1 MTHYPYSP
9 FTTSLLDLPMVF
21 SKTYVGITD
30 PHRGLHV
37 VREKTEGGAGK
48 RVKLAEFMK
57 HSSHIQC
64 LSGVFE
70 MKREIADYPA
80 TLFRFPL
87 RNSDSGS
94 RITQNCYTPEKV
106 RNNLFASLKEE
117 APILLL
123 FLKKVVKVSMYEWSE
138 QDSGPV
144 CTFSMNIT
152 GDIARNRDECTELA
166 KGYDN
171 ISSRTSVVVSS
182 VTTATYG
189 QSEGETKSY
198 NWLLMNAIGSDVDE
212 LREHASKASV
222 LPWVGIAAPTPT
234 HFNMETLQF
243 LLDNTAN
250 IQAVLP
256 RIRKQVQR
264 TFRETCDG
272 QTNTDGQADQTDTAG
287 QAFCFLPLPGSISL
301 PVNLHGYFAVA
312 DNRRSI
318 KWPSH
323 DENGEEA
330 KWNELLL
337 IKLVAPLY
345 ALMLACRSFLV
356 EYSGQASDAYAA
368 WPVHAEVKNQQ
379 IWSNILEPVL
389 DQIMELPILWAE
401 TRSGWNW
408 VQLKEA
414 HFIHLQ
420 FPHPPKIVLDKLVQF
435 GYAIVNLPEKI
446 LDTLLSYP
454 KIRQI
459 VTTQYVTPV
468 VVRDAIRG
476 KGDVRYDERE
486 DAYHMLRY
494 VLSDQPTLQSLR
506 DLCIVPLSGTMSSF
520 AYFTGKQ
527 VFLFP
532 QKDTEALNLL
542 PGISAYV
549 VDVDIPLDLQLK
561 LEELATQCARES
573 GLTLVTPHL
582 ICNKLIPMS
591 MNTWCSDE
599 RLCVWRCGKLGH
611 PTIEWINNIWRWIQ
625 THQVL
630 HKVCSIPLVPTEVV
644 SASTEQVRL
653 VPLDTNPG
661 LCTLPTERLT
671 CIQAE
676 LLSVVKKV
684 GLVHIPKN
692 EFLLSCPGTE
702 HYIVTVDAHF
712 LLKHIVR
719 VLQSLSFTT
728 QEKDALREYITHEM
742 VTSTLSP
749 EEVRTIKMLPI
760 FKAGVGGS
768 ATEYVALSL
777 QSSVLPPRGIMF
789 EADILY
795 PPNIL
800 SDEEIHVSD
809 LLEKKLSIERIPKV
823 DDFCQNIILP
833 HIAKNA
839 PLDLDDQKLVMWV
852 LKCPLS
858 RPQFLKGFSIIDP
871 CIDNVPKKP
880 TELYDPKEEWFY
892 RLYNRNYDA
901 VFPDGKYDSV
911 LDVLRKAGLI
921 TWSQLIGD
929 HQSMITFLADR
940 VRSISKLTQPA
951 ALKISVYLL
960 QLLKHHNLVPQ
971 LSNIPFLFP
980 QEYPPENYPTALK
993 WYGQSCQMA
1002 LCPQDMCCQMSQ
1014 GFVAGS
1020 VLPVLSAAY
1029 KVHEQLKGFHSIS
1042 AQDIVGHF
1050 REVLQY
1056 TLSPD
1061 FDVKGV
1067 HSLVMKVY
1075 DSLLEQTTLPDIPET
1090 WIWWR
1095 SAKQFL
1101 TPNQCVHILPAD
1113 VGNLE
1118 PHLFNLSLYPELQMR
1133 VMSLLSKLRLEVHQS
1148 LSDKQA
1154 VQVLRTIN
1162 VPQGKAL
1169 TSEEIHMAL
1178 DLLNWLK
1185 NQDTQTYGE
1194 VLIPTST
1201 NTLASA
1207 SDCTYDDRSWSTKVP
1222 KQSKYTFV
1230 HASVSPALAKQ
1241 FKVTPL
1247 SRRVAPSKNLKIK
1260 YTKAGQ
1266 KEPVTRR
1273 IKRIVDDY
1281 ATRSDIFKELLQNA
1295 DDARATEVKFLI
1307 DWREHPTNSL
1317 FTDELAKWQGPA
1329 LIAYNNAVFSDQDL
1343 DHICELAGETKM
1355 KDPLKTGRFGVG
1367 FCATYRLTDV
1377 PSFIS
1382 RRFFTMFDPHTTYLG
1397 DRVSA
1402 GEPGMRVDLVENK
1415 EDLTMYEDQFK
1426 PYNGLFG
1433 CEVFNLSGDGFQG
1446 TLFRFPF
1453 RSFETASNSNVCQE
1467 VIDAEGANELLDEL
1481 SRQASHIMLFLKHI
1495 QKVSVYV
1502 LNKGGENME
1511 EKMELTRMCA
1521 CLPTCK
1527 RLNLLTPSGK
1537 HLATNTCHTTT
1548 TVVNQRK
1555 EKLSSNWVVCSAVTP
1570 LIENEKERGLVPF
1583 AEVAIKYN
1591 KCGNGAIP
1599 LPVTGYSF
1607 CFLPLPAKT
1616 GLLFHVNGLFEIS
1629 RDRSSLKY
1637 TDDGRFGKEWNDS
1650 LCKEPL
1656 MNAYITAVSEV
1667 ARSLPVSCNERK
1679 KYLRDYYDLFK
1690 LSDKVEF
1697 NSLCASV
1704 KLSLPNS
1711 EKLLFW
1717 SDVKGGCWL
1726 KPRDVVLLEF
1736 SDIEKTILQEAY
1748 AVMLKLQYNVSQLPR
1763 HVSSLIMELL
1773 RDTKHV
1779 FHCEDFYTD
1788 VLLPRIVEVTTPL
1801 RDKHIV
1807 FLLKRKEFFLWIE
1820 PLLIKYKFVPVKHCT
1835 DLVHPTDLIDE
1846 RQELIASLFDTE
1858 EGRFPQQYLQDD
1870 KTLMFSL
1877 AQLGMPKELSVEEIT
1892 RRAKT
1897 VIEIEHSNPEK
1908 AIERSWKIVEYV
1920 RKKHNRHR
1928 ISKLADA
1935 VSRVPF
1941 LPVAPKPQSCKIPWW
1956 EARMLVAPHEVF
1968 IPKWNNI
1975 IFSVCPVVDP
1985 PDQYSFGQDVLTLFG
2000 TSPKPPVDLVVSHLL
2015 TLSEAAGSFNEEAM
2029 PFLSNAMKEV
2039 YNYLHSELRGKDIA
2053 ADIEEKLREKEFIW
2067 QDNKFLKA
2075 DQVVVQWGRD
2085 HYPFLCELSSD
2096 NSKCKELFGHLGV
2109 KDEPSADDLVS
2120 ILRKIAHQAEPDGY
2134 NCHIQSSETDIP
2146 VSDQVIDFIEE
2157 IVKRL
2162 SQLLRI
2168 KQIEPPEDLFLPD
2181 ENCVMRPVKCL
2192 ACDKVDTENEWVQAL
2207 QVCSAEFEEGN
2218 LYFIH
2223 SSIPRDRAITLG
2235 AKPLLDTLLQG
2246 LEVEGF
2252 MAGLDYGQHEDLC
2265 DRLRSI
2271 LRKYPADYSILN
2283 EFVQNADDAGATEIL
2298 FVLDHRKFSK
2308 KKLFPSKH
2316 KKWQELQEMPALL
2329 VVNNSEFT
2337 ENDIIGI
2344 AKLGR
2349 GGKRGSTDTIGRFG
2363 IGFNVAYHVTDCPSF
2378 VTFSK
2383 HGEPENFCV
2392 FDPTLSFANTT
2403 KVNPGKRWKIN
2414 SQVTSDLP
2422 DQFQPYLLRQIPTPL
2437 PTELDKQH
2445 VVFRLPLTRIS
2456 DIRSHYYSTFPG
2468 RMMASNETPRRLSS
2482 KVFSSHDVA
2491 KLFEDMARYACET
2504 LLFLNHV
2511 HKIAAVE
2518 IKEDGKVVTHFS
2530 TCLTMSD
2537 EMKPRCTE
2545 FSNASKDILKKRR
2558 EPKELSVAY
2567 EILTKSQK
2575 HAKQCQKWLVC
2586 KRFSPKALWWTK
2598 AEENDVMWSMR
2609 PIGGVAA
2616 PLETTR
2622 LKGSMFC
2629 FLPMPMKSGLSVHV
2643 NGHFLVDDSRKHL
2656 EKIHKDKLSWNE
2668 LLSAN
2673 VIAPCYVDMLLHA
2686 QQMTDGG
2693 EAMADWFYNLFPK
2706 LSLDGEVGNLS
2717 LPESVYRLLHK
2728 KNPAILLQKHP
2739 ATSHMKWLTLCG
2751 KNKGYF
2757 FHTFVSEETR
2767 QEVTAVPKLHRAL
2780 VQLEIPVCTNE
2791 VPKQLYTNLKG
2802 VSEQY
2807 TALVSPELIIQYVQ
2821 NVVPAMQIEDVLTV
2835 EILQLLLKFIIE
2847 AKKTTYLKWAVAEA
2861 PLLRSYDN
2869 QPWKGK
2875 MIFKSRHA
2883 LLLPHCLAYFVLP
2896 EIEESQVGEVLAK
2909 SDYGIIVDLTVR
2921 FVHDYIQ
2928 LFDIQQPTKVC
2939 DIPKEEVDLVRKLWF
2954 FLKSTVCL
2962 NIPDTILEHFPNKPL
2977 IPADDGK
2984 LYPMTHSATVLC
2996 DEKQHNIWHALKKLG
3011 YPNLSFKTLQIDE
3024 SYAPGLVNSCSSG
3037 NDIIRCMKLKGPPNQ
3052 DAELTPSQVRCIVE
3066 SVREHSKLTS
3076 IRGILRNLKIFKTV
3090 SGAFVSMKT
3099 NLEVFVVPQGVP
3111 RYGIERI
3118 QESCRESYMI
3128 LDAADDFT
3136 MTFYQQILS
3145 FSEINEYTEKLF
3157 FPTCIN
3163 FVLRTFSIT

>member
-37 VREKTEGGAGK
+37 VREKTEGVAGK

-57 HSSHIQC
+57 HNSHIQC

-87 RNSDSGS
+87 RNSDSES
-94 RITQNCYTPEKV
+94 RISQNCYTPEKV
-106 RNNLFASLKEE
+106 RDNLFASLKEE

-250 IQAVLP
+250 MQAVLP
-256 RIRKQVQR
+256 RIKEQVQR

-323 DENGEEA
+323 DENGKEA

-420 FPHPPKIVLDKLVQF
+420 IPHPPKIVLDKLVQF

-459 VTTQYVTPV
+459 VTTHYVTPV
-468 VVRDAIRG
+468 VVRDAMRG
-476 KGDVRYDERE
+476 KGDLRYDERE
-486 DAYHMLRY
+486 DAYDMLRY

-520 AYFTGKQ
+520 ANFTGKQ

-532 QKDTEALNLL
+532 QKDTEALNFL

-591 MNTWCSDE
+591 MITWCSDE

-661 LCTLPTERLT
+661 LCTLLTERLT

-692 EFLLSCPGTE
+692 EFVLSCPGTE

-800 SDEEIHVSD
+800 SDEESHVSD

-839 PLDLDDQKLVMWV
+839 PLNLDDQKLAMWV

-871 CIDNVPKKP
+871 CIGNVPKKP
-880 TELYDPKEEWFY
+880 TELYDPKEECFY

-901 VFPDGKYDSV
+901 VFPDGRYDSV

-951 ALKISVYLL
+951 ALKRSVYLL

-1118 PHLFNLSLYPELQMR
+1118 PHLFNLSLNPELQMR

-1154 VQVLRTIN
+1154 VKVLRTIN

-1230 HASVSPALAKQ
+1230 HAGVSPALAKQ

-1467 VIDAEGANELLDEL
+1467 VIDAKGANELLDEL

-1502 LNKGGENME
+1502 LKKGGESME

-1537 HLATNTCHTTT
+1537 NLATNTCHTTT

-1570 LIENEKERGLVPF
+1570 LIKHEKERGLVPF

-1607 CFLPLPAKT
+1607 CFLPLP
-1616 GLLFHVNGLFEIS
+1616 
-1629 RDRSSLKY
+1629 
-1637 TDDGRFGKEWNDS
+1637 
-1650 LCKEPL
+1650 CQ
-1656 MNAYITAVSEV
+1656 
-1667 ARSLPVSCNERK
+1667 RSL
-1679 KYLRDYYDLFK
+1679 
-1690 LSDKVEF
+1690 
-1697 NSLCASV
+1697 
-1704 KLSLPNS
+1704 
-1711 EKLLFW
+1711 
-1717 SDVKGGCWL
+1717 
-1726 KPRDVVLLEF
+1726 
-1736 SDIEKTILQEAY
+1736 
-1748 AVMLKLQYNVSQLPR
+1748 
-1763 HVSSLIMELL
+1763 
-1773 RDTKHV
+1773 
-1779 FHCEDFYTD
+1779 
-1788 VLLPRIVEVTTPL
+1788 
-1801 RDKHIV
+1801 
-1807 FLLKRKEFFLWIE
+1807 
-1820 PLLIKYKFVPVKHCT
+1820 
-1835 DLVHPTDLIDE
+1835 
-1846 RQELIASLFDTE
+1846 
-1858 EGRFPQQYLQDD
+1858 
-1870 KTLMFSL
+1870 
-1877 AQLGMPKELSVEEIT
+1877 
-1892 RRAKT
+1892 
-1897 VIEIEHSNPEK
+1897 
-1908 AIERSWKIVEYV
+1908 
-1920 RKKHNRHR
+1920 
-1928 ISKLADA
+1928 
-1935 VSRVPF
+1935 
-1941 LPVAPKPQSCKIPWW
+1941 
-1956 EARMLVAPHEVF
+1956 
-1968 IPKWNNI
+1968 
-1975 IFSVCPVVDP
+1975 
-1985 PDQYSFGQDVLTLFG
+1985 
-2000 TSPKPPVDLVVSHLL
+2000 
-2015 TLSEAAGSFNEEAM
+2015 
-2029 PFLSNAMKEV
+2029 
-2039 YNYLHSELRGKDIA
+2039 
-2053 ADIEEKLREKEFIW
+2053 
-2067 QDNKFLKA
+2067 
-2075 DQVVVQWGRD
+2075 
-2085 HYPFLCELSSD
+2085 
-2096 NSKCKELFGHLGV
+2096 
-2109 KDEPSADDLVS
+2109 
-2120 ILRKIAHQAEPDGY
+2120 
-2134 NCHIQSSETDIP
+2134 
-2146 VSDQVIDFIEE
+2146 
-2157 IVKRL
+2157 
-2162 SQLLRI
+2162 
-2168 KQIEPPEDLFLPD
+2168 
-2181 ENCVMRPVKCL
+2181 
-2192 ACDKVDTENEWVQAL
+2192 
-2207 QVCSAEFEEGN
+2207 
-2218 LYFIH
+2218 
-2223 SSIPRDRAITLG
+2223 
-2235 AKPLLDTLLQG
+2235 
-2246 LEVEGF
+2246 
-2252 MAGLDYGQHEDLC
+2252 
-2265 DRLRSI
+2265 
-2271 LRKYPADYSILN
+2271 
-2283 EFVQNADDAGATEIL
+2283 
-2298 FVLDHRKFSK
+2298 
-2308 KKLFPSKH
+2308 
-2316 KKWQELQEMPALL
+2316 
-2329 VVNNSEFT
+2329 
-2337 ENDIIGI
+2337 
-2344 AKLGR
+2344 
-2349 GGKRGSTDTIGRFG
+2349 
-2363 IGFNVAYHVTDCPSF
+2363 
-2378 VTFSK
+2378 
-2383 HGEPENFCV
+2383 
-2392 FDPTLSFANTT
+2392 
-2403 KVNPGKRWKIN
+2403 
-2414 SQVTSDLP
+2414 
-2422 DQFQPYLLRQIPTPL
+2422 
-2437 PTELDKQH
+2437 
-2445 VVFRLPLTRIS
+2445 
-2456 DIRSHYYSTFPG
+2456 
-2468 RMMASNETPRRLSS
+2468 
-2482 KVFSSHDVA
+2482 
-2491 KLFEDMARYACET
+2491 
-2504 LLFLNHV
+2504 
-2511 HKIAAVE
+2511 
-2518 IKEDGKVVTHFS
+2518 
-2530 TCLTMSD
+2530 
-2537 EMKPRCTE
+2537 
-2545 FSNASKDILKKRR
+2545 
-2558 EPKELSVAY
+2558 
-2567 EILTKSQK
+2567 
-2575 HAKQCQKWLVC
+2575 
-2586 KRFSPKALWWTK
+2586 
-2598 AEENDVMWSMR
+2598 
-2609 PIGGVAA
+2609 
-2616 PLETTR
+2616 
-2622 LKGSMFC
+2622 
-2629 FLPMPMKSGLSVHV
+2629 
-2643 NGHFLVDDSRKHL
+2643 
-2656 EKIHKDKLSWNE
+2656 
-2668 LLSAN
+2668 
-2673 VIAPCYVDMLLHA
+2673 
-2686 QQMTDGG
+2686 
-2693 EAMADWFYNLFPK
+2693 
-2706 LSLDGEVGNLS
+2706 
-2717 LPESVYRLLHK
+2717 
-2728 KNPAILLQKHP
+2728 
-2739 ATSHMKWLTLCG
+2739 
-2751 KNKGYF
+2751 
-2757 FHTFVSEETR
+2757 
-2767 QEVTAVPKLHRAL
+2767 
-2780 VQLEIPVCTNE
+2780 
-2791 VPKQLYTNLKG
+2791 
-2802 VSEQY
+2802 
-2807 TALVSPELIIQYVQ
+2807 
-2821 NVVPAMQIEDVLTV
+2821 
-2835 EILQLLLKFIIE
+2835 
-2847 AKKTTYLKWAVAEA
+2847 
-2861 PLLRSYDN
+2861 
-2869 QPWKGK
+2869 
-2875 MIFKSRHA
+2875 
-2883 LLLPHCLAYFVLP
+2883 
-2896 EIEESQVGEVLAK
+2896 
-2909 SDYGIIVDLTVR
+2909 
-2921 FVHDYIQ
+2921 
-2928 LFDIQQPTKVC
+2928 
-2939 DIPKEEVDLVRKLWF
+2939 
-2954 FLKSTVCL
+2954 
-2962 NIPDTILEHFPNKPL
+2962 
-2977 IPADDGK
+2977 
-2984 LYPMTHSATVLC
+2984 
-2996 DEKQHNIWHALKKLG
+2996 
-3011 YPNLSFKTLQIDE
+3011 
-3024 SYAPGLVNSCSSG
+3024 
-3037 NDIIRCMKLKGPPNQ
+3037 
-3052 DAELTPSQVRCIVE
+3052 
-3066 SVREHSKLTS
+3066 
-3076 IRGILRNLKIFKTV
+3076 
-3090 SGAFVSMKT
+3090 
-3099 NLEVFVVPQGVP
+3099 
-3111 RYGIERI
+3111 
-3118 QESCRESYMI
+3118 
-3128 LDAADDFT
+3128 
-3136 MTFYQQILS
+3136 
-3145 FSEINEYTEKLF
+3145 
-3157 FPTCIN
+3157 
-3163 FVLRTFSIT
+3163 